1 MINLIVLYST
11 NYLIFYLFNV
21 QLLYKIISNNQIL
34 INILYFVLIQYN
46 LYIKSILTIILHLQ
60 LLFIIINMILI
71 MILTI

>member
-46 LYIKSILTIILHLQ
+46 LYIKSILTIILHL
-60 LLFIIINMILI
+60 
-71 MILTI
+71 